1 MKFFSTIIFF
11 IITILSSSVVYSFE
25 LNLDIEERLR
35 LESDYLLKDLMIGDT
50 MRVSRFDFCSIKNK
64 LYIRDS
70 AGLEEKRKYRTEVIV
85 EKIPGNKV
93 KVLINKDIPSE
104 DSLEDLMVYLYEC
117 QESPEEFKNNF
128 TLLEVETINGFFNE
142 RDYIDHLIDL
152 GYKN

>member
-1 MKFFSTIIFF
+1 MKFFSTFIFF

-50 MRVSRFDFCSIKNK
+50 MRVNKYDFCAIKNK
-64 LYIRDS
+64 LYILDS
-70 AGLEEKRKYRTEVIV
+70 AGLEEKSKYRTEVIV

-93 KVLINKDIPSE
+93 KVLIIDKPSE
-104 DSLEDLMVYLYEC
+104 DSLEDLMVYLYDC
-117 QESPEEFKNNF
+117 KESEEFKNNF
-128 TLLEVETINGFFNE
+128 NLLEVETINGFTNE